1 MNRRLYRSA
10 DDRVLAG
17 VAGGIAETYDF
28 DPALVRV
35 AWALLIIFS
44 GGALLIL
51 YIVMALVIPLAPEDL
66 PAGSGYWPASGP
78 AAAPRLGDE
87 TTTMAPMSSGQPG
100 APGEPALSGPG
111 PASPGSS
118 GAPVAPW
125 FSEREQRRM
134 MRRERRGSNDLAG
147 AVVFGLILILAGAF
161 FLLRDYVPS
170 INWSQIWPLGLIA
183 IGGILLLAAIFR
195 PASR

>member
-51 YIVMALVIPLAPEDL
+51 YIIMALVIPLAPDSL
-66 PAGSGYWPASGP
+66 PAEGGYWPVKPTIPAEAGPSGSPGITDPALAGGP
-78 AAAPRLGDE
+78 A
-87 TTTMAPMSSGQPG
+87 TTRW
-100 APGEPALSGPG
+100 L
-111 PASPGSS
+111 
-118 GAPVAPW
+118 
-125 FSEREQRRM
+125 SEREQRRM
-134 MRRERRGSNDLAG
+134 LRRERRGNGEMAG

-183 IGGILLLAAIFR
+183 IGAVLLLAAMFRR